1 MKIDTLKDRI
11 TAAMDNFTLSQQTV
25 ARYFLLNENSLTFK
39 TAGELAEEIGVSA
52 STIVRFAKAIG
63 FDNYAQMQKYV
74 QQTYMNG
81 ASFMERLSGTRCH
94 CHDRDE
100 VLYSS
105 IIRQDSDALLRLLTP
120 EFYSAATKA
129 AALIE
134 SANRIYIAASRGS
147 ASIAT
152 HIIFNLNYMKP
163 NIISLISDS
172 GTWCDSMVDCGEGDL
187 IIGICML
194 GYTKRTM
201 DMVNFAKKR
210 RASVLAITDSEISP
224 LVAISDGVLCCGI
237 DCRQAFWSPSI
248 AITICNV
255 VLQKVS
261 QSKDPQITGRL
272 ARMEETIK
280 NSDIYY
286 K

>member
-1 MKIDTLKDRI
+1 MNLDTLKDRI
-11 TAAMDNFTLSQQTV
+11 TAAMDNFTSSQQVV
-25 ARYFLLNENSLTFK
+25 ARFFLLNENALTFK

-52 STIVRFAKAIG
+52 STIVRFARAIG

-81 ASFMERLSGTRCH
+81 ASFAERLSGIH
-94 CHDRDE
+94 CHGRE
-100 VLYSS
+100 EALYSS

-120 EFYSAATKA
+120 DFYSAATKA

-134 SANRIYIAASRGS
+134 SAGRIYIAASRGS

-152 HIIFNLNYMKP
+152 HLVFNLNYMKP
-163 NIISLISDS
+163 NIISLVSDS

-210 RASVLAITDSEISP
+210 GVSVLAITDSEISP
-224 LVAISDGVLCCGI
+224 LAAVSDGLLCCGI

-248 AITICNV
+248 AITICNA
-255 VLQKVS
+255 VLQKVA
-261 QSKDPQITGRL
+261 QSKEPQIVDRL